1 MRSTDKTAEAAR
13 VMSICNACRY
23 CEGHC
28 AVFQAMELRLEFNSD
43 TLDYLANLCHNC
55 GACYHNYQYA
65 PPHEFQLN
73 VPAAMAELRQENYGI
88 YAWPGF
94 MGKLFANNGLW
105 VSFLSIVVI
114 TLFLGGTAILT
125 GDDFFSAHD
134 NAFYGVISHDVL
146 AAMFGAVGGFVLLA
160 LLVSIVKFWRT
171 MNLPSPF
178 RLDYPRVMQ
187 GIKDA
192 LSLKYL
198 DGGNG
203 QGCSYPSETPSMAR
217 RWFHQMTFWGFM
229 LCFAATSSATVLHYG
244 FDLPAPYGYLSLP
257 KLFGILGGLGLI
269 VGPAGLLILKAR
281 ADAAPKG
288 KTNKGMDVSFLV
300 LLFLTSLTGLCLMFV
315 RDTQYV
321 GVMLSIHLGVV
332 MTLFLSMPY
341 GKFVHGFYRLIAL
354 IVFAVEKNDHKQ
366 VVGVCPDKKAA

>member
-1 MRSTDKTAEAAR
+1 
-13 VMSICNACRY
+13 
-23 CEGHC
+23 
-28 AVFQAMELRLEFNSD
+28 
-43 TLDYLANLCHNC
+43 
-55 GACYHNYQYA
+55 
-65 PPHEFQLN
+65 
-73 VPAAMAELRQENYGI
+73 
-88 YAWPGF
+88 
-94 MGKLFANNGLW
+94 
-105 VSFLSIVVI
+105 
-114 TLFLGGTAILT
+114 
-125 GDDFFSAHD
+125 
-134 NAFYGVISHDVL
+134 
-146 AAMFGAVGGFVLLA
+146 
-160 LLVSIVKFWRT
+160 
-171 MNLPSPF
+171 
-178 RLDYPRVMQ
+178 
-187 GIKDA
+187 
-192 LSLKYL
+192 
-198 DGGNG
+198 
-203 QGCSYPSETPSMAR
+203 MAR

-366 VVGVCPDKKAA
+366 VVGVCSDKKAA